1 MSKEQKE
8 HFKTLKEL
16 KDSEL
21 LPDNQK
27 SILEAYEVN
36 VRAQQAK
43 QKSRRVE
50 RTTNDQSIQP
60 KQSIIKISNEGTSTV
75 RAVSSEINKPVE
87 KTLDVPKK
95 SS

>member
-36 VRAQQAK
+36 IKAQQAK
-43 QKSRRVE
+43 QKRKRE

-60 KQSIIKISNEGTSTV
+60 KQSMIKISNEGTSTV